1 MIKILYNN
9 CYGGFDFSEEFKAEY
24 ARRKGEPIEAR
35 GRLYR
40 RGPDSIRCDPV
51 AVAIFEEFG
60 NERASGPH
68 SAIELCEIPATFA
81 HYWEIEE
88 SDGDETVRVIVSEA
102 YADILHTYMASG
114 DSVALERQYRAI
126 KVAEDRWRRRE
137 PPGLGVEVGVLKPAT
152 DAQTDSADGHS
163 NTSST
168 RIGHA

>member
-1 MIKILYNN
+1 MVKILYNN

-24 ARRKGEPIEAR
+24 ARRKGEPIESR

-40 RGPDSIRCDPV
+40 LGSDSIRCDPV
-51 AVAIFEEFG
+51 TVAIFEEFG
-60 NERASGPH
+60 SERSSGPH

-81 HYWEIEE
+81 HYWEVEE
-88 SDGDETVRVIVSEA
+88 SDGDETVRVVISEA

-114 DSVALERQYRAI
+114 DTAALVRQYRAL

-137 PPGLGVEVGVLKPAT
+137 PAGPGAEVGVLKPEA
-152 DAQTDSADGHS
+152 DAQADSDNGNS
-163 NTSST
+163 GTGST